1 MFFTVIVPVLNSE
14 KFIGRAIE
22 SIYAQSCNTIEI
34 LVIDGG
40 STDRTLEV
48 LKKYQDVTVIS
59 GADLGPHDAMNRGIE
74 MAHGEVITFL
84 NADDFYV
91 ENIFQEVKQEFIKEP
106 RLDIVGGGSV
116 IIRKEGNQEYKLLAE
131 RTHESEN
138 GLFIEELVL
147 GAPCFNT
154 RFFQKNIFQK
164 IGKFNLSYH
173 YAADRDFL
181 LRAAISEIATKTID
195 RVTYV
200 FQSHENSR
208 TINNSFINQI
218 SISKEHSQIAED
230 LLTKLT
236 PKHHHG
242 KFLRAWIGF
251 EYLRQLAWNLKSG
264 NWAECYH
271 ILVDAFRVDAKWIP
285 FGLNG
290 FLIARRLWK
299 MDQSAKKYG
308 EEILKSF
315 PPI

>member
-1 MFFTVIVPVLNSE
+1 
-14 KFIGRAIE
+14 
-22 SIYAQSCNTIEI
+22 
-34 LVIDGG
+34 DGG

-48 LKKYQDVTVIS
+48 LKRYQDVTVIS

-208 TINNSFINQI
+208 TINNSFINQT
-218 SISKEHSQIAED
+218 SISREHREIAKD
-230 LLTKLT
+230 
-236 PKHHHG
+236 
-242 KFLRAWIGF
+242 
-251 EYLRQLAWNLKSG
+251 
-264 NWAECYH
+264 
-271 ILVDAFRVDAKWIP
+271 
-285 FGLNG
+285 
-290 FLIARRLWK
+290 LIAMLAPK
-299 MDQSAKKYG
+299 
-308 EEILKSF
+308 
-315 PPI
+315 